1 MARGAAWGWLVN
13 ASEVGRLRAAL
24 DQAEADVPHPGG
36 DVSRVELER
45 HFASRN
51 WANAYRLAEAGL
63 GEAAETYRDAARRHG
78 QHAQR
83 LAQEA
88 AEDATVWVKLPDGY
102 ERVATER
109 ERQGA
114 PLPEGAR
121 LVTEEEVT
129 SRTKAHRIEREE
141 CS

>member
-1 MARGAAWGWLVN
+1 MSAPEL
-13 ASEVGRLRAAL
+13 SRLRAAL
-24 DQAEADVPHPGG
+24 DQAEADVPWPAVE
-36 DVSRVELER
+36 VSRVEIER
-45 HFASRN
+45 HFSSRN
-51 WANAYRLAEAGL
+51 WASAYRLAEAGL

-83 LAQEA
+83 LEQEA
-88 AEDATVWVKLPDGY
+88 GEDATVWVKLPDGY

-121 LVTEEEVT
+121 LTTEAEVT
-129 SRTKAHRIEREE
+129 SRIEREAPA
-141 CS
+141 